1 MREPVAI
8 SVIIPF
14 FNRAD
19 LLLETLQS
27 IKSQTFSNYEVLIVD
42 DGSEEVE
49 ASKIR
54 NLISQ
59 TGNERFTFM
68 ARPSDFPKGAN
79 PCRRYGFAQAKG
91 TYVKWFDSDDLMKPE
106 LLEIQIGQIAA
117 GYDGV
122 FCSCEI
128 WNGDFSS
135 HIKDG
140 WRKFNFSNTPL
151 QDYLKTQLAW
161 QTGCGLWRADSIRQV
176 EPFSEDITN
185 AQEWIFHLKSLTAGL
200 KIGVSNKKLVK
211 IRRHEASISGN
222 RKTKYFINR
231 LQARSLGLIQ
241 LLRSQNHGKRYLIK
255 SIVNMIVDQRL
266 YKHVITY
273 KILLGLLAKSFPVF
287 VNSKKQS
294 VNLQSIND

>member
-1 MREPVAI
+1 MREPITI

-27 IKSQTFSNYEVLIVD
+27 IKAQTFSDYEVLIVD
-42 DGSEEVE
+42 DGSEEQE
-49 ASKIR
+49 ARKII
-54 NLISQ
+54 NFISQ
-59 TGNERFTFM
+59 PGNERFTFRP
-68 ARPSDFPKGAN
+68 RPSGLRKGAN
-79 PCRRYGFAQAKG
+79 PCRRFGFAQAKG
-91 TYVKWFDSDDLMKPE
+91 TYIKWFDSDDLMKPD
-106 LLEIQIGQIAA
+106 LLEIQINQIGA

-122 FCSCEI
+122 FCNCEI
-128 WNGDFSS
+128 WNGDFSW

-161 QTGCGLWRADSIRQV
+161 QTGCGLWRADSIRKV

-185 AQEWIFHLKSLTAGL
+185 AQEWIFHLKSITAGL

-231 LQARSLGLIQ
+231 LQARSLGLLQ

-255 SIVNMIVDQRL
+255 SIVNMIIDQKL
-266 YKHVITY
+266 YKHMVTY
-273 KILLGLLAKSFPVF
+273 KILLGLLTKSFPVA
-287 VNSKKQS
+287 VKNKKQI
-294 VNLQSIND
+294 VNLQSLND

>member
-1 MREPVAI
+1 MPEPVAI
-8 SVIIPF
+8 SVVIPF
-14 FNRAD
+14 FNRAN

-27 IKSQTFSNYEVLIVD
+27 IKAQTFGDYEVLIVD
-42 DGSEEVE
+42 DGSDAEEAE
-49 ASKIR
+49 TIKKFIAQPDFK
-54 NLISQ
+54 
-59 TGNERFTFM
+59 RFRFM
-68 ARPSDFPKGAN
+68 PRPSDLPKGAN
-79 PCRRYGFAQAKG
+79 PCRNYGFRQAKG
-91 TYVKWFDSDDLMKPE
+91 TYIKWFDSDDLMKPE
-106 LLEIQIGQIAA
+106 LLKVQIDQLMA

-128 WNGDFSS
+128 WNGDFTS

-140 WRKFNFSNTPL
+140 WRKFNFSPTPL

-161 QTGCGLWRADSIRQV
+161 QTGCGLWRAERIRQV
-176 EPFSEDITN
+176 EPFSENITN

-241 LLRSQNHGKRYLIK
+241 LLRSQNHGKRYLLK
-255 SIVNMIVDQRL
+255 SIANMIIDQKL
-266 YKHVITY
+266 YKHMVTY
-273 KILLGLLAKSFPVF
+273 RILIDLLARSFSVSLQ
-287 VNSKKQS
+287 SKKQI
-294 VNLQSIND
+294 VNLHSLND